1 MSRLRQC
8 RFVTIP
14 VLLLLA
20 SCGGTPLPGA
30 KLPPPEFGS
39 DTGYVPLV
47 QYEMTQYR
55 PASGSSE
62 LAQYQPA
69 PIPPRMT
76 PPQPPAHPP
85 TPLTKDYGHWQR
97 EESQFR
103 FIPGAQTDPIDHK
116 PIWVPGRWS
125 NDSSGNRVWNQGYW
139 R

>member
-1 MSRLRQC
+1 MSRLRHC

-20 SCGGTPLPGA
+20 SCGGSPLPGE
-30 KLPPPEFGS
+30 KLPPPEFAPTTENQPP
-39 DTGYVPLV
+39 TGMVPLA
-47 QYEMTQYR
+47 Q
-55 PASGSSE
+55 PASQ
-62 LAQYQPA
+62 LTMLTQYQPA
-69 PIPPRMT
+69 PVPPRMT

-97 EESQFR
+97 EETGFR

>member
-1 MSRLRQC
+1 M
-8 RFVTIP
+8 TIP

-20 SCGGTPLPGA
+20 SCGGTPLPGE
-30 KLPPPEFGS
+30 KLPPPEFAPTTEYQPPSGLA
-39 DTGYVPLV
+39 PLA
-47 QYEMTQYR
+47 Q
-55 PASGSSE
+55 PASE
-62 LAQYQPA
+62 LTMLTQYQPA
-69 PIPPRMT
+69 PVPPRMT

-103 FIPGAQTDPIDHK
+103 FIPGAQTNPIEHR
-116 PIWVPGRWS
+116 PIWVPGRWV